1 MTRNPHSQTNNDH
14 GRACILNKL
23 QLCHRGVLFILLIM
37 ATACTTLGPE
47 YKEPEVT
54 WLNDWQPDFYGLSN
68 NTQQATQ
75 DLRFWWLLFDDPVLN
90 ELITMARRDNPSLRI
105 AGLRI
110 LESRAALG
118 MANSTSLPQLQQLG
132 ASVTGISTN
141 NHGGISD
148 GSSENLAAYQSA
160 FSIGWELDFW
170 GRFRRGIESADA
182 IFLSSITAHQDLQ
195 VLLTAQAADLYFSY
209 RTIQHRI
216 KIAHLNSTRQQRS
229 FAITEKLFAAG
240 QGSEL
245 DLQQAKTQ
253 YLATRSTIPDLEGK
267 LIQVRNALAALLG
280 RPPGLIPEL
289 AGEGGDLPDIDTLI
303 INEVPTRLLLRRP
316 DIRSAAWR
324 VAAQSAQIGL
334 AKADYYPAISLLGSL
349 GWSGNSV
356 SASADTGQLI
366 AGPSLSWNVFDQGR
380 IRNNVR
386 LQDARLQQSIEAF
399 QNTVLLAAREIDDA
413 AVIVVK
419 TAEQQIILEETL
431 IAAERSL
438 ELANIRYREGYADFQ
453 RVLDAQRSL
462 LSQADRQLAIQGIH
476 LSAIIQMYKALG
488 GGWAEISEESIVPE
502 ETQQQMRNRT
512 DWGNLL
518 EAQLPAPNSRQR
530 PE

>member
-1 MTRNPHSQTNNDH
+1 M
-14 GRACILNKL
+14 
-23 QLCHRGVLFILLIM
+23 LLLL
-37 ATACTTLGPE
+37 ATACTTLGPD

-54 WLNDWQPDFYGLSN
+54 WLNDWQPDLYGLGNS
-68 NTQQATQ
+68 TQQATQ

-90 ELITMARRDNPSLRI
+90 GLIKTARRNNPSLRI

-118 MANSTSLPQLQQLG
+118 IANSTSLPQLQQLG
-132 ASVTGISTN
+132 ASATAISTN
-141 NHGGISD
+141 NHGGISN
-148 GSSENLAAYQSA
+148 GSSETLVAHQSA

-170 GRFRRGIESADA
+170 GRFQRGIESADA
-182 IFLSSITAHQDLQ
+182 AFLSSITAHQDLQ
-195 VLLTAQAADLYFSY
+195 VLLNAQVADLYFSY
-209 RTIQHRI
+209 RTIEQRI
-216 KIAHLNSTRQQRS
+216 KIAHFNSTRQQRS

-253 YLATRSTIPDLEGK
+253 YLVTRSTIPDLERK

-280 RPPGLIPEL
+280 RPPGQIPEL
-289 AGEGGDLPDIDTLI
+289 ADKTGNLPNVGALI
-303 INEVPTRLLLRRP
+303 INEVPARLLLRRP

-334 AKADYYPAISLLGSL
+334 ALADYYPAISLLGSL

-356 SASADTGQLI
+356 SASADTAQLI
-366 AGPSLSWNVFDQGR
+366 AGPSLIWNVFDQGR

-386 LQDARLQQSIEAF
+386 LQDARLQQSIESF
-399 QNTVLLAAREIDDA
+399 QNAVLLAAREIDDA
-413 AVIVVK
+413 VISVAK
-419 TAEQQIILEETL
+419 TAEQQIILKETL

-438 ELANIRYREGYADFQ
+438 ELANIRYREGYANFQ
-453 RVLDAQRSL
+453 RVLDAQRSVL
-462 LSQADRQLAIQGIH
+462 TQADRQLAIHGTH
-476 LSAIIQMYKALG
+476 LSSIIQMYKALG
-488 GGWAEISEESIVPE
+488 GGWAERSEEPIVPE
-502 ETQQQMRNRT
+502 EIQQQMRDRT
-512 DWGNLL
+512 DWGSLL
-518 EAQLPAPNSRQR
+518 DAQLPASNSAQK